1 MCVGGGAAPVLC
13 MGGGSVLAE
22 WPGAV
27 MVGGTGGGIVRM
39 SHASRV
45 LPGCLLGVGRRLVG
59 FLCFVWRRPFDLI
72 NDPLASRRLP
82 AGVLFGI

>member
-1 MCVGGGAAPVLC
+1 M
-13 MGGGSVLAE
+13 LAE

-27 MVGGTGGGIVRM
+27 VLGGTGGGLMRS
-39 SHASRV
+39 SHASSV

-72 NDPLASRRLP
+72 NDPFAGRRLP
-82 AGVLFGI
+82 AGVLVGINCRPRPHLHSC